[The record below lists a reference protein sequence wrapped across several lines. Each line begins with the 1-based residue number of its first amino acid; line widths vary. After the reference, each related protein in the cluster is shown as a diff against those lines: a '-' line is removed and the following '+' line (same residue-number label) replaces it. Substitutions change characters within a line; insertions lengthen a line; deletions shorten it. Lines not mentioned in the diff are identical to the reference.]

1 MGFLMD
7 INCKQHV
14 FILEPN
20 CQFYTYTANNIWTR
34 KNYQLTNRFFTQ
46 INHLDCQKSYFSSK
60 LLWKSVFG
68 SQSAIRQC
76 NGGVSR
82 ALDYLIM
89 ANTDKR
95 TDVWFRP
102 SCIYTQIFS
111 PKNSVFFMFSGS
123 KKIRNFFFIKRVLC
137 NFSVRTL

>member
-1 MGFLMD
+1 MQKLIRKCLKTWDFEMGFLMD

-34 KNYQLTNRFFTQ
+34 KNYQLTNVFFTQ

-82 ALDYLIM
+82 ALGYLIIVKYGIISEGRK
-89 ANTDKR
+89 NLEKK
-95 TDVWFRP
+95 
-102 SCIYTQIFS
+102 YTY
-111 PKNSVFFMFSGS
+111 KH
-123 KKIRNFFFIKRVLC
+123 KIK
-137 NFSVRTL
+137 

>member
-1 MGFLMD
+1 MIRHKNLPVIAFYCKNWLGMVENLGFRNGFFEGYL
-7 INCKQHV
+7 NCKQHV

-46 INHLDCQKSYFSSK
+46 INDLDCQKSYFSSK

-89 ANTDKR
+89 SKYGIIAEGR
-95 TDVWFRP
+95 
-102 SCIYTQIFS
+102 
-111 PKNSVFFMFSGS
+111 KNLE
-123 KKIRNFFFIKRVLC
+123 KKIYP
-137 NFSVRTL
+137 